1 MVKVKKRKKKNFLV
15 SGFGSGSGSGSG
27 SCCSITWF
35 YFDNF
40 FYLVLSYEGVS
51 RDSF

>member
-15 SGFGSGSGSGSG
+15 SSSGSSSGSGSY
-27 SCCSITWF
+27 CSITWF

>member
-1 MVKVKKRKKKNFLV
+1 MKVKKRKKKNFFFLV
-15 SGFGSGSGSGSG
+15 SGSGSGSGSG
-27 SCCSITWF
+27 SCCSVTWF

>member
-15 SGFGSGSGSGSG
+15 SGSGSGSGSG
-27 SCCSITWF
+27 SCCSATWF